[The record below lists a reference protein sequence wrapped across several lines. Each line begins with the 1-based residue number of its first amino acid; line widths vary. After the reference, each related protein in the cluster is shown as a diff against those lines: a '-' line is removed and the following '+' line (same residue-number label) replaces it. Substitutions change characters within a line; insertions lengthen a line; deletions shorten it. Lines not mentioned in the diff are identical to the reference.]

1 MRRFATKYQLRK
13 LRKIW
18 KDARNTPV
26 VTFSMGKPD
35 MASIARKFAYETTTK
50 MAIKA
55 GVKVEEGRY
64 CGINLKTGEF
74 VK

>member
-1 MRRFATKYQLRK
+1 MKKFATKYQLRK

-18 KDARNTPV
+18 KRASETPV
-26 VTFSMGKPD
+26 ITFQCGEPD
-35 MASIARKFAYETTTK
+35 LASVARKSAYEMITK

-74 VK
+74 VQ